1 MKSENVLGKYT
12 ETCKFWTLRMRNTSL
27 SFSKFLPNE
36 NQILMNTITKIAI
49 SLTANIRKL
58 YFSSKWF
65 VLDTICHRLP
75 DVTLG
80 WIALTSCL
88 VHGKGRLFTPGRND
102 LSIFGIVLFVFWY
115 SNTYCIR
122 YFSSPATSLV
132 NRPTICLCSPYVGCP
147 FHRLQ
152 RVFSQI
158 TI

>member
-1 MKSENVLGKYT
+1 MVLCYFLQKIKNYLWDT
-12 ETCKFWTLRMRNTSL
+12 VYIEIILSIEIWKCVREIYRNLFWTLRIRNTSL
-27 SFSKFLPNE
+27 SFSNFLPNE

-122 YFSSPATSLV
+122 
-132 NRPTICLCSPYVGCP
+132 
-147 FHRLQ
+147 
-152 RVFSQI
+152 
-158 TI
+158 

>member
-12 ETCKFWTLRMRNTSL
+12 ETCKFWTLRIRNTSL
-27 SFSKFLPNE
+27 NF
-36 NQILMNTITKIAI
+36 QIFYSMKIKYWWTLI

-115 SNTYCIR
+115 SNTYCIL

-152 RVFSQI
+152 RVISQI